1 VRETVGLLVL
11 VVMASVPVL
20 AVVSGCAVTVIV
32 TLWPRDNRSGNAT
45 VPEKTLVEYVRLLIV
60 TAPPT
65 AVIFSGCD
73 ETLPVDPLKLS
84 EVLESET
91 EPVAQHG
98 AAQRLTA
105 RGRRMC
111 FFTGERDS

>member
-1 VRETVGLLVL
+1 
-11 VVMASVPVL
+11 
-20 AVVSGCAVTVIV
+20 
-32 TLWPRDNRSGNAT
+32 
-45 VPEKTLVEYVRLLIV
+45 VPEKTLVEYLRLLIV

-73 ETLPVDPLKLS
+73 EALPVDPLKLS

-91 EPVAQHG
+91 EPLAQHG
-98 AAQRLTA
+98 AAQRLSA

-111 FFTGERDS
+111 FFTGGERLLNRGSGEEGRWRDGISYLEIALRHLTHHSCQDN